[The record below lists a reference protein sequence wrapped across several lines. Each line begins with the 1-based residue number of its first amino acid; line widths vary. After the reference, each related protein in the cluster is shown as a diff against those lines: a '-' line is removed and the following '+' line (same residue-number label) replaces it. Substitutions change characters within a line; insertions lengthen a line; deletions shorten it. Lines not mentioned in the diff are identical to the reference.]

1 MTTSS
6 VPIDNELLP
15 ERRKKDSARLSW
27 NTKPKRAP
35 NPKDIEFQ
43 TAEIVI
49 PNPNRDQQ
57 RLSTFFP
64 DLSKVEIDRTK
75 MNRLVWGDNLLA
87 MQALLASGYEEKVG
101 LIYIDPPFWTDEN
114 YYLTVT
120 IGDEGVTKSPSV
132 IERLAYKDYWE
143 GGVDSYL
150 DMMYPRLH
158 LMKRLLSKNGV
169 LFIHTDWHVGH
180 YVKVLADEV
189 FGTENLRSEIIW
201 QRFLF
206 HADAKRFGMVHDTI
220 LEYSR
225 GESYSYFPQFG
236 KWKKDYIESHFHKD
250 ENGRMYRLDNPTAP
264 GHGKTGKP
272 MRFGD
277 KLLHPPKGTMWRWAD
292 QDEVDR
298 FMKDGRVVLTSTG
311 RPAVKRYLDEK
322 QGPTIHSIW
331 TDVSLNAVASERVG
345 FPTQKPEALLERIL
359 KSSSKE
365 GDLVADFFCGSGT
378 TLAVAE
384 RLKRKWIGC
393 DFSKTAIQIS
403 RNRLV
408 TMDSHPFLLENIGN
422 YQRHMIYLSGGRIFE
437 MQHIV
442 LKLYG
447 AMPRKDFPE
456 LGVKKDDDG
465 VTELVYVGYPDR
477 AVTAKKTEEL
487 AHLAENLDGT
497 GYGRLVILGWDYEY
511 NYEELLVPIMAPIV
525 RRTKIDVRKRT
536 IPPEVYEYLK
546 THSSSDDIDALAGKV
561 VFHEKPFLKL
571 SKPRIERS
579 KGHGTVNV
587 GIERYIVYD
596 LPIENEKQK
605 DEVQQIVTKNFASLL
620 DYWAIDWEYD
630 GSTFKSSWQAFRG
643 FGREMKE
650 IPLGATHTLPTGK
663 KYTIAVRAVDIFGN
677 DATGTCTADL
687 R

>member
-6 VPIDNELLP
+6 VPIETELLP
-15 ERRKKDSARLSW
+15 EKRKKDSARLKW
-27 NTKPKRAP
+27 DTKPKRAP

-75 MNRLVWGDNLLA
+75 MNRLIWGDNLLA
-87 MQALLASGYEEKVG
+87 MQALLASGYEEKLQ

-114 YYLTVT
+114 YYLTVN
-120 IGDEGVTKSPSV
+120 IGGEGVTKSPSV

-158 LMKRLLSKNGV
+158 LMKRLLSKKGV

-180 YVKVLADEV
+180 YVKVMLDEI
-189 FGTENLRSEIIW
+189 FG
-201 QRFLF
+201 
-206 HADAKRFGMVHDTI
+206 
-220 LEYSR
+220 
-225 GESYSYFPQFG
+225 
-236 KWKKDYIESHFHKD
+236 
-250 ENGRMYRLDNPTAP
+250 LDNFCNEIVRVKSNPKNYTRNAF
-264 GHGKTGKP
+264 GNIHDVIYFYSKTEDYDWN
-272 MRFGD
+272 RIFQS
-277 KLLHPPKGTMWRWAD
+277 R
-292 QDEVDR
+292 
-298 FMKDGRVVLTSTG
+298 
-311 RPAVKRYLDEK
+311 DEK
-322 QGPTIHSIW
+322 QIEEDFPLVESETGRKYKTAPLHAPGLRRGLTGQSWRGLSPLAGHHWRYTPDNLEKLASENRIVWSSTGNPREKIYADESGGYAFQDVWTDFKDVSQQVYPTGKNEGILDTIIRAASGPTSVI
-331 TDVSLNAVASERVG
+331 
-345 FPTQKPEALLERIL
+345 
-359 KSSSKE
+359 
-365 GDLVADFFCGSGT
+365 ADFFCGSGT

-384 RLKRKWIGC
+384 KLKRKWIGC
-393 DFSKTAIQIS
+393 DFSKTAIQIA

-408 TMDSHPFLLENIGN
+408 IEDSRPFLLENIGN

-447 AMPRKDFPE
+447 AIPRKDFPE
-456 LGVKKDDDG
+456 LGVKKADDG
-465 VTELVYVGYPDR
+465 VMELVYVGYPDR
-477 AVTAKKTEEL
+477 AVTAKRTEEL

-497 GYGRLVILGWDYEY
+497 GYRRLVILGWDYEY
-511 NYEELLVPIMAPIV
+511 NYEELLAPIMAPIL
-525 RRTKIDVRKRT
+525 RKTKIDLLKRI

-546 THSSSDDIDALAGKV
+546 THSSSDDIESLAGKV

-571 SKPRIERS
+571 SKPKIERS
-579 KGHGTVNV
+579 KGQGTVNV

-605 DEVQQIVTKNFASLL
+605 DEVQQIVMKNFAALL
-620 DYWAIDWEYD
+620 DYWAVDWEYD
-630 GSTFKSSWQAFRG
+630 GTTFKSSWQAFRG
-643 FGREMKE
+643 FGRE
-650 IPLGATHTLPTGK
+650 ILQVPLSATHTLPTGK